1 MLESS
6 MAAKCKLPFYKN
18 FLPEKRVAPL
28 TERQINLLSKMSPER
43 QFKYLGATA
52 KYLNDDVVQIIN
64 RYGQVSDRLSSKTR
78 LGQPMSD
85 TEKELSQ
92 AADRL
97 RTQVGA
103 DSLQG
108 AEQFAES
115 LAASYKKGDVLEA
128 GQRELLYPVVA
139 RQLDNLQPIFA
150 ALDSATAKGDKQTA
164 AYLAMELQKTVMGL
178 GAVIGDKNAVSVAM
192 SSFKRLNKLF
202 ETGGKM
208 DRIFMNGDC
217 L

>member
-1 MLESS
+1 

-28 TERQINLLSKMSPER
+28 TERQIDLLSKMSPER
-43 QFKYLGATA
+43 QFKYLGATS
-52 KYLNDDVVQIIN
+52 KYLNDDVIQIVN
-64 RYGQVSDRLSSKTR
+64 KYGQVSDRLSSKTR
-78 LGQPMSD
+78 LGQSMSE

-97 RTQVGA
+97 RNQVGA

-108 AEQFAES
+108 AAQFAES
-115 LAASYKKGDVLEA
+115 LAASYKKGDILEA

-139 RQLDNLQPIFA
+139 KQLDNLQPIFA
-150 ALDSATAKGDKQTA
+150 ALDSATAKGDKQTS